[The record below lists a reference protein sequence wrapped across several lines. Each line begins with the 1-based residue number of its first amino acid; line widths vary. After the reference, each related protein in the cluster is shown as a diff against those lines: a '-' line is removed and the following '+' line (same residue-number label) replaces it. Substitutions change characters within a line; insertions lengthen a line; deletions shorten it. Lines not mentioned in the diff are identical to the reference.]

1 MAKKKIENTTKKTVT
16 KSKNS
21 NANSKKKRSAAKS
34 RNGIFS
40 FTNILVLV
48 IVILI
53 FFIGYKFLIVDK
65 DSKAVSI
72 TKSSKEK
79 VLAKQDKKKK
89 AVSVEKIAKKRSSS
103 PKTKVETSIE
113 ISGEKAYLQG
123 ISEYAQKYIGLP
135 LVSGKD
141 PDRDGATDN
150 SHLICSIIENAAKLA
165 GMEFRG
171 YMPMKELLMNTHEI
185 HLSDLKNGD
194 LIVLN
199 SGHAAL
205 FYGFDEN
212 QDGFYYIYASAKKG
226 KVVKIDSANLKAYWF
241 ENKKGYFRL
250 NDNMLSK
257 KEAK

>member
-1 MAKKKIENTTKKTVT
+1 MAKKKAENTTKKTVA
-16 KSKNS
+16 KSKKGS
-21 NANSKKKRSAAKS
+21 AKSKKKKSAAKS

-40 FTNILVLV
+40 FTNILVVV

-53 FFIGYKFLIVDK
+53 SFIGYKFIIVDK
-65 DSKAVSI
+65 DSKVDSI

-79 VLAKQDKKKK
+79 VSVKQDEKKKV
-89 AVSVEKIAKKRSSS
+89 VSVEKIVKKRQSS
-103 PKTKVETSIE
+103 PKKEVETRVE

-141 PDRDGATDN
+141 PDRDGAADN
-150 SHLICSIIENAAKLA
+150 SHLICSIIKNAAKLA

-205 FYGFDEN
+205 LYGFDEK

-241 ENKKGYFRL
+241 KNKKGYFRL
-250 NDNMLSK
+250 NSNMLSN
-257 KEAK
+257 KETK

>member
-1 MAKKKIENTTKKTVT
+1 MVKKKAENRTKKTVA
-16 KSKNS
+16 KSKKG
-21 NANSKKKRSAAKS
+21 NAKSKKKKSTAKS
-34 RNGIFS
+34 KNGIFS
-40 FTNILVLV
+40 FTNVLVLV

-65 DSKAVSI
+65 YSKVATI

-79 VLAKQDKKKK
+79 VSVKRNKKKK
-89 AVSVEKIAKKRSSS
+89 VVSAEKIAKSKQSS
-103 PKTKVETSIE
+103 PKMEVETRVE

-135 LVSGKD
+135 LVLGKD

-150 SHLICSIIENAAKLA
+150 SHLICSIIKNAAELA

-171 YMPMKELLMNTHEI
+171 YMPMEELLMNTHEI

-199 SGHAAL
+199 NGHAAL
-205 FYGFDEN
+205 LYGFDEK

-241 ENKKGYFRL
+241 KNKKGYFRL
-250 NDNMLSK
+250 NSDMLSN